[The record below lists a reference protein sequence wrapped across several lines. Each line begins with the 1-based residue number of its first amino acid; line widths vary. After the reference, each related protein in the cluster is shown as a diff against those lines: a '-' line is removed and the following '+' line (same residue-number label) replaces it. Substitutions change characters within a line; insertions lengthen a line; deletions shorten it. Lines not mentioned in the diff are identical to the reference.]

1 MYHFFKSDFFNFEF
15 IRVLGTIPFGGA
27 DAAESLDAASSIKND
42 DPESWYRAWL
52 KQGEQA
58 EALAAEAVRAGDAI
72 SARDAFLRASN
83 YFRAAQY
90 MFNDRPET
98 PNPRVLPAFEKSV
111 SLFKQALPL
120 LDATVKPLSI
130 PYLGSQNLPG
140 YLYLPPKHKRLPG
153 KVPVLVNCGGADS
166 TQEELYSLYPAAGVE
181 RGYAVVTFEGP
192 GQGIVLRRDRLTM
205 RPDWEVVTSRVL
217 DHLQALSDAEPSLDL
232 DLERVAVAGASM
244 GGYYALR
251 GASDARFKACVS
263 IDPIYDMWDL
273 ATDRM
278 PPAFINAWI
287 SGRLSDGFF
296 NAVWALL
303 ARFAFQLKW
312 EVTHCMWIFGQ
323 PSAALA
329 MKEMRKWTLK
339 GTDKEFLTSVHCPV
353 LVSGAA
359 GTIYTR
365 PEISTLRVAKALS
378 HLPDDKIEVWIAKEP
393 GQGGLQA
400 KVGAWRLVQQR
411 TFQFLDTQFGI
422 QRPALPEY
430 EAK

>member
-27 DAAESLDAASSIKND
+27 EPAECLDAAASIVSD

-52 KQGEQA
+52 AQA
-58 EALAAEAVRAGDAI
+58 ERAEKLADKAVKAGDNIA
-72 SARDAFLRASN
+72 ARDALMRASN

-98 PNPRVLPAFEKSV
+98 PDLRVLPNFNKSV
-111 SLFKQALPL
+111 NLFKRALRFVEAEVRTL
-120 LDATVKPLSI
+120 AI
-130 PYLGSQNLPG
+130 PYVDGHTLPG
-140 YLYLPPKHKRLPG
+140 YIYLPPSHRRLPG
-153 KVPVLVNCGGADS
+153 KIPILVNCGGADS
-166 TQEELYSLYPAAGVE
+166 TQEELYSLYPAAGAE

-192 GQGIVLRRDRLTM
+192 GQGIVLRRDRLVM
-205 RPDWEVVTSRVL
+205 RPDWEVVTSHVL
-217 DHLQALSDAEPSLDL
+217 DHIFKFSAAEPGLELDL
-232 DLERVAVAGASM
+232 DRIAIAGASM

-251 GASDARFKACVS
+251 GASDSRFKACVS

-287 SGRLSDGFF
+287 SGWLSDGFF
-296 NAVWALL
+296 NSVWGFLSK
-303 ARFAFQLKW
+303 FAFQLKW
-312 EVTHCMWIFGQ
+312 EVTLCMWIFGK

-339 GTDKEFLTSVHCPV
+339 QGNNQEFLSSVNCPV

-359 GTIYTR
+359 GTIYTK

-378 HLPDDKIEVWIAKEP
+378 HLPDDKKEVWIASEV

-400 KVGAWRLVQQR
+400 KVGAWRIVQQR
-411 TFQFLDTQFGI
+411 TFQFLDKHLGVE
-422 QRPALPEY
+422 RPVLVQE
-430 EAK
+430 